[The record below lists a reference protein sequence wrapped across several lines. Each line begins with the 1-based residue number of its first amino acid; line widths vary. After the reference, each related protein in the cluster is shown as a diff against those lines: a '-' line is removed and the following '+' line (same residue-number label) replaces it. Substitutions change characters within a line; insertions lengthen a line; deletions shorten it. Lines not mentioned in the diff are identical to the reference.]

1 MMSRAVVLIG
11 FLLAA
16 AAPLAAQQA
25 QEVRHELSFPDLR
38 QQYITVRSAFP
49 VSGPASVVQMAVWT
63 PGSYLVREFASDLEG
78 LVFRNVSGSAL
89 PFSKTSKNRW
99 QVQTEDVSTLVAEY
113 RMHAGEL
120 SVNTSWASPE
130 FVLVNGA
137 SVFLYTAATRHLPH
151 RVSVRPPPG
160 FNRVLAALPGPQ
172 AGVFLA
178 RDFDE
183 LVDSPIVV
191 SDEVVHRFS
200 QDGYE
205 YRLLNLGAGPLWD
218 GGQSAADIQA
228 LVAATNAFWGS
239 VPFAR
244 EYWFFNVLAE
254 RGGGL
259 EHDHSAVIMGSR
271 WQMRER
277 DDYIKWLSLA
287 AHEYFHAWN
296 VRRMRPMALAR
307 YEYGHEQYSESLW
320 LVEGLT
326 SYYDNLLLS
335 RAKRVRPAEYFKRL
349 ALDLHALETTPGAAR
364 ISLREASYD
373 AWIRHYRPDANSVNS
388 TISYYTKGAV
398 LGLVLDT
405 RLRRDSNDRLS
416 LDDVMRA
423 MYQRWRG
430 QPYPDD
436 AFLDL
441 VGELGGEGVRA
452 WLEQLL
458 GTPLA
463 LDIDEALAWYG
474 LVLDRH
480 PINNAAREAG
490 KALLSGFGVT
500 WEADKPSLVIA
511 TVIDGSSGAGA
522 GLLPGDELL
531 AISGERV
538 TPQTIEDRMLRLRP
552 GEQVELLLARRGRIT
567 RVSLPLEEARPAT
580 YEIRVQPDFGRRE
593 LRRLESWLG
602 QPLELVTD

>member
-1 MMSRAVVLIG
+1 
-11 FLLAA
+11 
-16 AAPLAAQQA
+16 
-25 QEVRHELSFPDLR
+25 
-38 QQYITVRSAFP
+38 
-49 VSGPASVVQMAVWT
+49 
-63 PGSYLVREFASDLEG
+63 
-78 LVFRNVSGSAL
+78 
-89 PFSKTSKNRW
+89 
-99 QVQTEDVSTLVAEY
+99 
-113 RMHAGEL
+113 
-120 SVNTSWASPE
+120 
-130 FVLVNGA
+130 
-137 SVFLYTAATRHLPH
+137 
-151 RVSVRPPPG
+151 
-160 FNRVLAALPGPQ
+160 
-172 AGVFLA
+172 
-178 RDFDE
+178 
-183 LVDSPIVV
+183 
-191 SDEVVHRFS
+191 
-200 QDGYE
+200 
-205 YRLLNLGAGPLWD
+205 
-218 GGQSAADIQA
+218 
-228 LVAATNAFWGS
+228 
-239 VPFAR
+239 
-244 EYWFFNVLAE
+244 
-254 RGGGL
+254 
-259 EHDHSAVIMGSR
+259 
-271 WQMRER
+271 
-277 DDYIKWLSLA
+277 
-287 AHEYFHAWN
+287 
-296 VRRMRPMALAR
+296 MALAR